1 MLDLIR
7 KKQKTTIIK
16 FVFWAIIATF
26 VGTIFLVWGKG
37 SDRNGGGDPNLA
49 VQVNGD
55 PISFA
60 QYQNVYRNLYQLYQS
75 IYREQFTPALEKQ
88 LRLPQQAY
96 DQVVDQTLLLQEAD
110 SRGIKVSKDELVKS
124 IAEIPAFQ
132 ENGQFTKERYLQ
144 VLNYQ
149 RLTPDEFEGMQ
160 RNQLLGEKVRAQ
172 LQEGIAVSDEEITAD
187 YRKQNEKVNLAFV
200 RLAPALFESRIKV
213 DDKELQTF
221 FAEHREEFRLPEAI
235 SLSYLRFVPS
245 RYAKDVVFEEGDLE
259 KYYRRHLDRF
269 EIQEQVKAAHIL
281 IKVDQNSTPE
291 QKAARRKLA
300 EKVLDEAKAG
310 QDFADLARRYSDDP
324 GSAAKGG
331 DLGYFPR
338 GAMVKPFEQ
347 AAFNLKPGELSGI
360 VESSFGFHI
369 IKCEG
374 YIEAGIKPL
383 AEVTDAVKEGLRAEK
398 ATQLAL
404 EKALDAYN
412 INRKGGSIEAAAK
425 ANDLEVQT
433 TGFFSRDESIDG
445 LGSVPE
451 ISAEAFALAAG
462 ELARPVSLADGVILF
477 SVKERRESRL
487 PELAEVRE
495 RVVNAYRQAR
505 AGDLARKSA
514 DSLLADLKEGKSLAT
529 LAKKENL
536 KVEETG
542 PFARAYGDFV
552 PRLGNNPE
560 IAAAAFKLSAAEP
573 VAPVVY
579 DLDGHFVVVTLKSRE
594 EADMD
599 ALDATK
605 RDEIRETLLTRKR
618 NDAVTARLK
627 ELREKAEIV
636 IAPALQSELEGK

>member
-37 SDRNGGGDPNLA
+37 SDRSSGGDPNLA

-55 PISFA
+55 PISYA

-75 IYREQFTPALEKQ
+75 IYREQFTPTLEKQ

-110 SRGIKVSKDELVKS
+110 HRGIKVSKDELVKS

-172 LQEGIAVSDEEITAD
+172 LQEGVAVSDEEITAD

-213 DDKELQTF
+213 DDKELQTY

-281 IKVDQNSTPE
+281 IKVDQNSSPE
-291 QKAARRKLA
+291 QKTARRKLA

-310 QDFADLARRYSDDP
+310 KDFADLARRYSDDP
-324 GSAAKGG
+324 GSATKGG

-347 AAFNLKPGELSGI
+347 AAFSLKPGELSGI

-383 AEVTDAVKEGLRAEK
+383 AEVTDAVKEGLRSEK
-398 ATQLAL
+398 ASQLAL

-412 INRKGGSIEAAAK
+412 INRKGGTIEAAAK
-425 ANDLEVQT
+425 ASDLEVQT
-433 TGFFSRDESIDG
+433 TGLFSRDEAIDG
-445 LGSVPE
+445 LGNVPE
-451 ISAEAFALAAG
+451 IAAQAFALVPG
-462 ELARPVSLADGVILF
+462 ELARPVALADGVILY
-477 SVKERRESRL
+477 SIKERRESRL

-495 RVVNAYRQAR
+495 RVINAYRQAR
-505 AGDLARKSA
+505 AGDLARQTA
-514 DSLLADLKEGKSLAT
+514 DALLAALKEGKSLAT

-536 KVEETG
+536 KIEETG
-542 PFARAYGDFV
+542 SFARAYGDFV
-552 PRLGNNPE
+552 PRLGSNPE
-560 IAAAAFKLSAAEP
+560 IAAAAFQLTTAEP

-579 DLDGHFVVVTLKSRE
+579 DLDGQFVVVTLKSRE